1 MQTEEKYSKN
11 IVDGEESIVN
21 QLHAYEEQVLQLKKD
36 ATTLKS
42 SEVELKKINR
52 LQKEEIGKL
61 KSDLESILHRQQESG
76 ASAIEGM

>member
-1 MQTEEKYSKN
+1 M
-11 IVDGEESIVN
+11 DGEESIVN